1 MRVITKRSAV
11 TMLGGTALAA
21 LLALGGCAPEGMQAR
36 AEARGTSQ
44 PLGSLANDNFG
55 GRSQTPGYLYDRG
68 GSNAGASLL
77 PRGDGPFSGN
87 V

>member
-1 MRVITKRSAV
+1 
-11 TMLGGTALAA
+11 
-21 LLALGGCAPEGMQAR
+21 MQAQ

-44 PLGSLANDNFG
+44 PSDPWRMTVSAFG
-55 GRSQTPGYLYDRG
+55 ATPGYLYDRG